1 ASDRFASVSFDTD
14 GSVTGRLGA
23 RLQGETT
30 INGMA
35 LQPYLK
41 ANIWHDFGGTSHV
54 NFDTTDIST
63 EGRST
68 SFEFGG
74 GVIAKVTDKVSIFAT
89 GDYTTNLGG
98 DKRRIL
104 EGNLGFS
111 VKW

>member
-1 ASDRFASVSFDTD
+1 MTASRRSPSAPTTASAAGWVC
-14 GSVTGRLGA
+14 GW
-23 RLQGETT
+23 QGETT
-30 INGMA
+30 INGMV

-41 ANIWHDFGGTSHV
+41 ANIWHDFGGTDTV
-54 NFDTTDIST
+54 RFDTTDIST

-74 GVIAKVTDKVSIFAT
+74 GVVAKVTDKVSIFAT

>member
-1 ASDRFASVSFDTD
+1 MTD
-14 GSVTGRLGA
+14 PCSAQRD
-23 RLQGETT
+23 
-30 INGMA
+30 
-35 LQPYLK
+35 PK
-41 ANIWHDFGGTSHV
+41 AWATDGTSHV

-63 EGRST
+63 EGKST
-68 SFEFGG
+68 PFEFGG
-74 GVIAKVTDKVSIFAT
+74 GVIAKVTDKVSVFAT